1 MKNLSEEEIQK
12 NWEKLLALLEKL
24 EVERQGPAKAMV
36 KHLGV
41 RLMTCPASGRLD
53 YHNCF
58 VGGLVEHS
66 LRVVQNGLI
75 LRKAF
80 DWSAKVKVPSLVVG
94 CLFHDLG
101 KVGDLERDYYVPQE
115 SDWHREKLGEMFLIN
130 KELDYMTV
138 PDRSLF
144 LCQHFGLTLTRDEML
159 AIKLHDG
166 QYTEDNRSY
175 RMKEPLL
182 SDLVHMADLISTK
195 QEKEKETGKW
205 SSV

>member
-1 MKNLSEEEIQK
+1 MKNLSEEDIQK
-12 NWEKLLALLEKL
+12 NWDKMLGLLGKLDEPRQKPAL
-24 EVERQGPAKAMV
+24 AMV
-36 KHLGV
+36 EHLGV

-66 LRVVQNGLI
+66 LRVLHNGLI
-75 LRKAF
+75 LRKSF
-80 DWSAKVKVPSLVVG
+80 DWTQKLPLPSLIIG

-144 LCQHFGLTLTRDEML
+144 LCQHFGLTLNHDEVL

-166 QYTEDNRSY
+166 QYFDDNRSY

-182 SDLVHMADLISTK
+182 SDVVHMADLISTK

-205 SSV
+205 S

>member
-1 MKNLSEEEIQK
+1 MKNLSEEELQK
-12 NWEKLLALLEKL
+12 NWEKLLALLDKL
-24 EVERQGPAKAMV
+24 EEDRRDAAKAMIE
-36 KHLGV
+36 HLGV
-41 RLMTCPASGRLD
+41 RLMTCPASGRID

-58 VGGLVEHS
+58 VGGLVDHS
-66 LRVVQNGLI
+66 LRVVQNALI

-80 DWSAKVKVPSLVVG
+80 EWTSKIKVPSLIVG

-101 KVGDLERDYYVPQE
+101 KVGDLEKDYYVPQT
-115 SDWHREKLGEMFLIN
+115 SDWHRDKLGELFVTN

-144 LCQHFGLTLTRDEML
+144 LCQHFRFPLNRDEML

-182 SDLVHMADLISTK
+182 SDVVHMADLISTK

-205 SSV
+205 SS